1 MMGNWTDM
9 WAAFDKLFD
18 EQDTFKASRRIERIV
33 NPAASHGCVCP
44 VGAEATCKGP
54 LCPRRPI
61 GDAA

>member
-1 MMGNWTDM
+1 MGNWTDM

-18 EQDTFKASRRIERIV
+18 ETDAFRAASKIERV
-33 NPAASHGCVCP
+33 VSPRSHHGCVCP

-61 GDAA
+61 GPAS